1 MFIICTMAKRRRK
14 RRKLKRQAVYFLIFT
29 GILLISV
36 GLLTRKAR
44 RMIPYE
50 PAELVERTRELHDYD
65 WSNLETDGVFASY
78 SDDRYTSLQGIDVS
92 EHQAEIDW
100 KKVKEAGI
108 DFAFIRTG
116 YRGTESGR
124 CTEDRWFRTNMEEAS
139 AAGIDI
145 GVYFF
150 SQAVTEEEAAE
161 EADYVADQIK
171 GYDVTYPVVFD
182 TVFSGRDIH
191 RCCTTAP
198 GSWMCFL
205 RWNSLQIIRYGQR
218 NTDPCRTIRMFLR
231 SGSIPVREESTASGE
246 MWIWTSGLL
255 KSDQASFSSMTVSTY
270 SASTVPLDRS
280 RSLRATSSSSLIN
293 VQETCSS

>member
-1 MFIICTMAKRRRK
+1 MF
-14 RRKLKRQAVYFLIFT
+14 L
-29 GILLISV
+29 
-36 GLLTRKAR
+36 
-44 RMIPYE
+44 

-145 GVYFF
+145 GV
-150 SQAVTEEEAAE
+150 SLAEVLAAF
-161 EADYVADQIK
+161 A
-171 GYDVTYPVVFD
+171 
-182 TVFSGRDIH
+182 
-191 RCCTTAP
+191 
-198 GSWMCFL
+198 L
-205 RWNSLQIIRYGQR
+205 
-218 NTDPCRTIRMFLR
+218 
-231 SGSIPVREESTASGE
+231 SGE
-246 MWIWTSGLL
+246 DFGEIFLSSEFEILRHIVNWGCGSKDSGLRHY
-255 KSDQASFSSMTVSTY
+255 TY
-270 SASTVPLDRS
+270 VVENLLNLLLD
-280 RSLRATSSSSLIN
+280 
-293 VQETCSS
+293 